1 MEEWRVQLR
10 SAVERSGRK
19 HAAIAYDAGI
29 APETLSRV
37 LNASHARP
45 AFGTVVRIAH
55 AAGHSVAWLLG
66 ERGFLT
72 LARSG
77 ETTPRSRRHHRGRD
91 EGARMK
97 SNPRLADRLRIMRY
111 RARLTQAQLA
121 ERAGMNP
128 RTYATRE
135 TAERAGNL
143 GVRDL
148 ERLVEAC
155 AISPLC
161 FFQIKPTPEERAALD
176 LDPGVW
182 PNV

>member
-1 MEEWRVQLR
+1 MR
-10 SAVERSGRK
+10 
-19 HAAIAYDAGI
+19 
-29 APETLSRV
+29 
-37 LNASHARP
+37 
-45 AFGTVVRIAH
+45 
-55 AAGHSVAWLLG
+55 
-66 ERGFLT
+66 
-72 LARSG
+72 
-77 ETTPRSRRHHRGRD
+77 
-91 EGARMK
+91 

-121 ERAGMNP
+121 ERVGMNP

-135 TAERAGNL
+135 TAERAGYL

-148 ERLVEAC
+148 ERLVEVC

-161 FFQIKPTPEERAALD
+161 FFQIKPTSEERAALN